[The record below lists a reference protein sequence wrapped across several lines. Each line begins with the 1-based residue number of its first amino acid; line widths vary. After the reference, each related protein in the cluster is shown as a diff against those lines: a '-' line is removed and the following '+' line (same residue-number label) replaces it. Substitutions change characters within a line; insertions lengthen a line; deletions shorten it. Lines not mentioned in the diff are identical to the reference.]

1 MYNVDVNVFLKLSLV
16 GVTGLPA
23 KVLPFPVVQGLD
35 FEVRTLMIVR
45 CADGS
50 ELTSCGI
57 LAKVFVTAIVV
68 GVSVV
73 VLIAHGICG
82 VSIVTSLL
90 HREHLLRI
98 HSRLQRLSVLHGQ
111 RLLALT
117 RDHADAGLRERALL
131 AVHGP
136 LLLELGI

>member
-57 LAKVFVTAIVV
+57 LAKVFVTATVKYESRHAAFLNRAAI
-68 GVSVV
+68 
-73 VLIAHGICG
+73 
-82 VSIVTSLL
+82 T
-90 HREHLLRI
+90 HRKVANQAKNRSDKER
-98 HSRLQRLSVLHGQ
+98 RV
-111 RLLALT
+111 
-117 RDHADAGLRERALL
+117 REC
-131 AVHGP
+131 
-136 LLLELGI
+136 